1 MEKLIRSVDKVILEE
16 LGRDMH
22 KHGTVNHSDYESYAL
37 ILEALEDGKSELGHT
52 LQAAEEF
59 WRFVKVKGADE
70 RKLKLLDNLQAKA
83 WLAACAFIQVA
94 AMARKAT
101 ITIENKEEEKQ

>member
-16 LGRDMH
+16 LTRDIS
-22 KHGTVNHSDYESYAL
+22 KHGSVNHSDYESYAF
-37 ILEALEDGKSELGHT
+37 ILEALEDGADEVGGANK
-52 LQAAEEF
+52 AAQDF
-59 WRFVKVKGADE
+59 WRFAKCQGADE
-70 RKLKLLDNLQAKA
+70 RKLKILDNLQAKA

-101 ITIENKEEEKQ
+101 MTIEHKEEEKQ